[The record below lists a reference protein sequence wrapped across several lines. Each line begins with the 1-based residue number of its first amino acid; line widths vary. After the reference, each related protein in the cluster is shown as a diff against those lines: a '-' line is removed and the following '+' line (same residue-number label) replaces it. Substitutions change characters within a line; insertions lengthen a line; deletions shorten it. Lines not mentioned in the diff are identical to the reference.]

1 MSLEGMVHAL
11 KSIHRLLAPGGL
23 LLDIHPTDEPAGIYL
38 GRGRSQQF
46 IAWLEETDG
55 YEEYRQA
62 DRAVAQ
68 ALQNGLYRLEQHSFF
83 WFTIY
88 AASLPE
94 LEQFL
99 KQEWKDAVIPA
110 QAWQQLQSLQSGKP
124 PGKIRLRERIQIN
137 LLAPTAALEKL
148 EVLHDAHLP

>member
-1 MSLEGMVHAL
+1 MHAL
-11 KSIHRLLAPGGL
+11 ESIHGLLAPGGL

-38 GRGRSQQF
+38 SQGRSRQF
-46 IAWLEETDG
+46 AAFLEETDG

-68 ALQNGLYRLEQHSFF
+68 AVQSGLYRLERSAFF
-83 WFTIY
+83 WFTIH

-99 KQEWKDAVIPA
+99 RLEWKDAVIPA
-110 QAWQQLQSLQSGKP
+110 QAWARLEQLQANGP
-124 PGKIRLRERIQIN
+124 PGEIRLREHIHLNVLNPHPQ
-137 LLAPTAALEKL
+137 ALVE
-148 EVLHDAHLP
+148 